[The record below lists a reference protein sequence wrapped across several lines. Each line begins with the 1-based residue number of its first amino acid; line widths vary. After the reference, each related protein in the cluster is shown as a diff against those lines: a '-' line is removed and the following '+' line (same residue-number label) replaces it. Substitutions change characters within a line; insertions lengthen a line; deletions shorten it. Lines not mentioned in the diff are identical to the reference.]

1 MMGHNS
7 LDEWKDSIKSDMSC
21 DDTAALTY
29 ILNDIQD
36 QINNFPD
43 LVSNDGSYT
52 FWVNLKTEVETLLG
66 A

>member
-7 LDEWKDSIKSDMSC
+7 LDEWKESIKSDFSC
-21 DDTAALTY
+21 DDTTALNY
-29 ILNDIQD
+29 ILNDIQN

-43 LVSNDGSYT
+43 LTSNDNSYT